1 MLIDLSM
8 RHDEDADPDIPML
21 KKAKSRVREGA
32 IAIGAIMLLATKPE
46 EAAMLRERALKT
58 VLVVVGLLFT
68 AGVVPLAMFFSREP
82 AVPMIMSI
90 YVTLGIFLLLA
101 VRDPAANRSLIAF
114 GGWANLAHAGVMAA
128 QEYRNVIERRE
139 LVGVV
144 VFAIVGVVL
153 VALAPAKQP
162 VEKTSAVVA

>member
-1 MLIDLSM
+1 M
-8 RHDEDADPDIPML
+8 RRD
-21 KKAKSRVREGA
+21 
-32 IAIGAIMLLATKPE
+32 
-46 EAAMLRERALKT
+46 RALKV
-58 VLVVVGLLFT
+58 VLVLVGLLFI
-68 AGVVPLAMFFSREP
+68 AGIVPLTMFFSREP

-114 GGWANLAHAGVMAA
+114 GVWANLAHAAVMAA

-139 LVGVV
+139 LAGVV
-144 VFAIVGVVL
+144 VFAIVGIAL

-162 VEKTSAVVA
+162 VERSSAVAA

>member
-1 MLIDLSM
+1 M
-8 RHDEDADPDIPML
+8 R
-21 KKAKSRVREGA
+21 REGA
-32 IAIGAIMLLATKPE
+32 VKV
-46 EAAMLRERALKT
+46 
-58 VLVVVGLLFT
+58 VLIVVGLLFC
-68 AGVVPLAMFFSREP
+68 AGVYPLAMFFSQQP

-128 QEYRNVIERRE
+128 QEYRNVIARQE
-139 LVGVV
+139 LAGVV

-153 VALAPAKQP
+153 VALAPAKKS
-162 VEKTSAVVA
+162 VEKGSAVVSAGL

>member
-1 MLIDLSM
+1 M
-8 RHDEDADPDIPML
+8 A
-21 KKAKSRVREGA
+21 
-32 IAIGAIMLLATKPE
+32 
-46 EAAMLRERALKT
+46 RERALKT

-68 AGVVPLAMFFSREP
+68 AAVVPLTMFFSREP

-101 VRDPAANRSLIAF
+101 VRDPVANRSLIAF

-139 LVGVV
+139 LAGVV

-153 VALAPAKQP
+153 VALTPAKQS
-162 VEKTSAVVA
+162 VEKTSAVVAQ